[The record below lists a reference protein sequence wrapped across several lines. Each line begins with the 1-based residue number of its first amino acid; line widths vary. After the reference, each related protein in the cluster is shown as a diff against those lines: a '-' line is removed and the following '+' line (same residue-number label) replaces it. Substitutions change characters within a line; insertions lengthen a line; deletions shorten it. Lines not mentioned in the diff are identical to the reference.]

1 MTKVVVDRQKWLR
14 GEGSADSYLLRSK
27 DSKMCCLGFAC
38 VALGVKKELLE
49 DLRTPCNLY
58 SEEFDKLKGLITRN
72 IIGAPVNKITCSAAM
87 SLNDCKSISDAEREE
102 ELIEAGKKMDIEFE
116 FC

>member
-14 GEGSADSYLLRSK
+14 GEGSTNSYLLRSK

-38 VALGVKKELLE
+38 VALGVKEEFLQ
-49 DLRTPCNLY
+49 DIRTPCNLR
-58 SEEFDKLKGLITRN
+58 SEEFDKLTGLITWN
-72 IIGAPVNKITCSAAM
+72 IIGLPTNRAACSAAM
-87 SLNDCKSISDAEREE
+87 SLNDCSISDADREK
-102 ELIEAGKKMDIEFE
+102 ELIKAGKDMDIEFE